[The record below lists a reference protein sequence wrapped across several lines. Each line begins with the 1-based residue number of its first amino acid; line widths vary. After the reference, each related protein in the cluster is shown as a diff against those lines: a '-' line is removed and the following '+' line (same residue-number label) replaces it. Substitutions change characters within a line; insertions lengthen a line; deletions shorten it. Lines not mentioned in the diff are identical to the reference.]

1 MFVAMGG
8 PTGPAGLQG
17 EKGEKGDKGDPGVS
31 AIDLF
36 RATRNTTYTLT
47 KNVWTK
53 IPYNVEEFD
62 SDSVY
67 DNVTNFRFVA
77 PSAGIYLFFATVALA
92 ISAAAAMIISLYVN
106 GVDKAEGNRAYGA
119 SGGCACAVSSLLYLN
134 PGEYVEG
141 WVFLSSTANGTI
153 EANSVRSHFS
163 GCRIA

>member
-31 AIDLF
+31 AINLF

-53 IPYNVEEFD
+53 IPYSVEEFD
-62 SDSVY
+62 PDSVY

-77 PSAGIYLFFATVALA
+77 PSAGIYLFFATVSVA
-92 ISAAAAMIISLYVN
+92 ISAVSVTLISLYVN
-106 GVDKAEGNRAYGA
+106 GVGKAEGNRSYSKDG
-119 SGGCACAVSSLLYLN
+119 ACATMISSLLYLN
-134 PGEYVEG
+134 PGDYVEG
-141 WVFLSSTANGTI
+141 WVFLSSTVDGTI
-153 EANSVRSHFS
+153 EGDPVRNHFS
-163 GCRIA
+163 GCKIA